1 MQMTT
6 TCSFC
11 KTKYAIL
18 GPNARCPLCGR
29 PAAGARS
36 ARRNPTPKLFIAA
49 ATFLMAG
56 IFTTLALKTFDRN
69 QKSELLRVS
78 ISSVRDTADGYE
90 VRGNIRNFSE
100 NTYSIPDLV
109 FVLKTDS
116 GIVLNRITELPPGGL
131 IEPLSDVEFTRRIS
145 PKSTGAAKVSVE
157 FAGEE

>member
-1 MQMTT
+1 MTT

-11 KTKYAIL
+11 KTEYAAIA
-18 GPNARCPLCGR
+18 GRAAKCPLCGR
-29 PAAGARS
+29 PAPGAR
-36 ARRNPTPKLFIAA
+36 AAKRNPTPRLFVAA
-49 ATFLMAG
+49 AMFLLTG

-78 ISSVRDTADGYE
+78 ISSVRDTSDGYE

-109 FVLKTDS
+109 FVLKTES

-131 IEPLSDVEFTRRIS
+131 IEPMSDVEFVRRIS
-145 PKSTGAAKVSVE
+145 PKAAGATKVSVE